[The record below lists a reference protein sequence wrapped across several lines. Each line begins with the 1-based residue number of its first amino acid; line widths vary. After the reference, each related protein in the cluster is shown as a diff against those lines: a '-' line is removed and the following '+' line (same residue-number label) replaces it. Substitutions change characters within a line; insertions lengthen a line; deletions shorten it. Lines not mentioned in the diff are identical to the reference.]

1 MNRQCQLCKMKKLLF
16 AIVLL
21 ISTAWCKTLLA
32 DEGMWLPIFFSQGP
46 EAEMKRL
53 GMKISA
59 EDIFSMN
66 KPSLKDAICLFG
78 GGCTAEII
86 SDKGLILTNHH
97 CGYSAVQAHSSLEQD
112 YLTDGFWAKSFA
124 EELSNPGLKV
134 SILVKM
140 EDVTTQVLEGIPAG
154 LTADQR
160 QALIDLKIST
170 LEMEESKG
178 SKNKISIKAFY
189 SGNQYIK
196 AEYLIFSDVR
206 LVGAPPSR
214 IGKFG
219 GDTDNWMWPR
229 HTGDFSVFRIYTDK
243 DNNPADYSKE
253 NVPYTPP
260 YHLTISLKGVQPDDF
275 TFVYGYPGSTQ
286 EYLPSCAVDRITNF
300 ENPATI
306 NIRGKRLDIFRKY
319 MEQSK
324 LTRLQYSAKYA
335 GIENYYKKMIGEDK
349 GVKRTD
355 IIAKKKLLEKQ
366 FMDWANSDENRK
378 KEYGS
383 IISDFEVLYTKYA
396 ENSLALE
403 YLYEAGLGI
412 EVVKLARG
420 YEKLIQLSKN
430 KKKNDDEL
438 LKYIGQLKS
447 GVNGFF
453 KNYDR
458 RIDKEVMSAVLT
470 IYFNNLDQALIPNE
484 ILQAGKNYKN
494 DFNKYSDYVFGKS
507 VLVDQQKLLDF
518 LSSYNPTRAKMLQND
533 PAYKLAMSIIDY
545 GKSVLNPKN
554 EEFQNTFSELYRLY
568 VKGLMEMMPEKKFYP
583 DANSTLRVAYGKVSG
598 FDPRDGVGYNY
609 FTTLKGVIEKE
620 DSTIY
625 DYAVD
630 EKLKGLYYK
639 NDYGQYADKD
649 GSMHVAF
656 LATNHTTG
664 GNSGSPV
671 LNAEG
676 QLIGINFDRVWEGT
690 MSDIIYDPKM
700 CRNISLD
707 IRYCMFIID
716 KYAGADRLID
726 EMTFAK

>member
-1 MNRQCQLCKMKKLLF
+1 MKKLLF

-21 ISTAWCKTLLA
+21 LSTGWSKTLLA
-32 DEGMWLPIFFSQGP
+32 DEGMWLPIFLAQGP

-97 CGYSAVQAHSSLEQD
+97 CGYSAVQAHSTVEQD

-140 EDVTTQVLEGIPAG
+140 EDVTTQVLDGIPAG
-154 LTADQR
+154 LTPDKR
-160 QALIDLKIST
+160 QALIDMKIAA
-170 LEMEESKG
+170 LEMDASKG
-178 SKNKISIKAFY
+178 SKNKVNIKAFY

-196 AEYLIFSDVR
+196 AEYLVFSDVR

-229 HTGDFSVFRIYTDK
+229 QTGDFSLFRIYTDK
-243 DNNPADYSKE
+243 NNNPAEYSKD

-260 YHLTISLKGVQPDDF
+260 YHLTISLKGVQPNDF
-275 TFVYGYPGSTQ
+275 TFVFGYPGSTQ
-286 EYLPSCAVDRITNF
+286 EYLPSCAIDRITNF

-306 NIRGKRLDIFRKY
+306 SLRGKRLEIYRKY
-319 MEQSK
+319 MEQNK
-324 LTRLQYSAKYA
+324 LTRIQYSAKYA
-335 GIENYYKKMIGEDK
+335 GVENYYKKMIGENK

-366 FMDWANSDENRK
+366 FVDWANADESRK
-378 KEYGS
+378 KEYGH
-383 IISDFEVLYTKYA
+383 IVPDFEALYAKYA
-396 ENSLALE
+396 GNSLALE

-420 YEKLIQLSKN
+420 YEKLITLSQN
-430 KKKNDDEL
+430 KKKNDEEL
-438 LKYIGQLKS
+438 NKYIDQLKTGS
-447 GVNGFF
+447 KGFF
-453 KNYDR
+453 KNYDS
-458 RIDKEVMSAVLT
+458 RIDKEVMAALLS
-470 IYFNNLDQALIPNE
+470 IYFNNLDHASLPDEVLKIGND
-484 ILQAGKNYKN
+484 YKG
-494 DFNKYSDYVFGKS
+494 DFKKYSEDVFKKS
-507 VLVDQQKLLDF
+507 ILVDQQRLFDF
-518 LSSYNPTRAKMLQND
+518 LTTYTPSKAKVLLND
-533 PAYKLAMSIIDY
+533 PAYKLAMSIVDY
-545 GKSVLNPKN
+545 NKRVLNPKN
-554 EEFQNTFSELYRLY
+554 EEFQDSFSELYQFY
-568 VKGLMEMMPEKKFYP
+568 IKGLMEMMPDKKFYP

-598 FDPRDGVGYNY
+598 FDPRDGVEYNY

-630 EKLKGLYYK
+630 EKLKGLYHRK
-639 NDYGQYADKD
+639 DYGNYADKD

-656 LATNHTTG
+656 IATNHTTG

-671 LNAEG
+671 LNADG

-690 MSDIIYDPKM
+690 MSDIVYDPQI

-716 KYAGADRLID
+716 KYAGAGRLID